1 VAARLR
7 ATALLYKLLGM
18 DAVPSALASIRART
32 GLSQEALARV
42 LGVSYVSVNRWERG
56 ASRPSP
62 AVEQR
67 ILALHEKPESIA
79 SLVGNGEAERGVFA
93 SRGAR
98 IRAVGPLFTPKEPRI
113 SLADE
118 PMEAVLSRLAPGPGP
133 RRFGADISDLLDA
146 HRSAAA
152 IASAPPTGGL
162 SAGKNTYT
170 YDAHTYHTKVP
181 PQGIAELLKHY
192 LPDGGLVLDI
202 FGGSGMT
209 AVASLATGHDCILNE
224 LSPAAC
230 FIASQFTAR
239 VDPVAFSAAVKRV
252 MEEVA
257 DVRRRLYATNCREC
271 GRSVEA
277 QYFVWS
283 YIVGCSE
290 CGEKFTVW
298 DHSREYGERVR
309 DHKILKEFPCPSC
322 KRVISKSRLKRFT
335 AEPVLVGY
343 KCCGS
348 RQTEVTHAPSKED
361 LAAILAMEY
370 DAGAAEGFVPQVP
383 IPDGMNLNQPKRHG
397 LTTLASFY
405 SPRNLAAMSHIW
417 RAIHRV
423 EDDQLAGALAFVFTS
438 LYQRV
443 TRMSEFRFWGGS
455 GNTPRFNVPHIFN
468 ESNVFLSF
476 ERKARTIQDHLET
489 TATHYDARCAV
500 VNGSAT
506 DLGWLPSGSVDLVF
520 TDPPFGGNIN
530 YSEMNILWEGWLG
543 AFTDNTHEAIINKF
557 QRKDVS
563 VYGNL
568 MTRAL
573 AEAHRVLRPEGWL
586 ILVFM
591 DSSAGVWSAFKY
603 AISDAGFEIAQ
614 VDIFDKQHGTFKHH
628 VSENTAG
635 CDLVL
640 HCRKRGGARLEAQ
653 EGAPLAALDSVRA
666 FIASKAMENYRTT
679 YLHVRREEETDTRL
693 LYSEW
698 LAERLLLSAETLDFP
713 TFRDVA
719 LRALEARQLK

>member
-1 VAARLR
+1 
-7 ATALLYKLLGM
+7 M
-18 DAVPSALASIRART
+18 DHVPSALTSIRARS
-32 GLSQEALARV
+32 GLSQESLARI

-62 AVEQR
+62 AIEKR
-67 ILALHEKPESIA
+67 ILDLHA
-79 SLVGNGEAERGVFA
+79 SPGGVVELVGNGEAEHGVFA

-98 IRAVGPLFTPKEPRI
+98 GRSAGPLFAPKEPRVAL
-113 SLADE
+113 SDAPLE
-118 PMEAVLSRLAPGPGP
+118 PLLTRLSPGAGGL
-133 RRFGADISDLLDA
+133 RFGTDIADLLAA
-146 HRSAAA
+146 HAEPAEVVA
-152 IASAPPTGGL
+152 VPPSGGL

-192 LPDGGLVLDI
+192 LPAGGLVLDL

-209 AVASLATGHDCILNE
+209 GVAALATGHDCILNE

-230 FIASQFTAR
+230 FIASQFTAQ
-239 VDPVAFSAAVKRV
+239 VDPTLFGAAVRRV
-252 MEEVA
+252 MSEVA
-257 DVRRRLYATNCREC
+257 DVRRRLYATSCREC
-271 GRSVEA
+271 GKSVEA

-283 YIVGCSE
+283 YVLACSH
-290 CGEKFTVW
+290 CSEKFTVW
-298 DHSREYGERVR
+298 DHCREYGERVR
-309 DHKILKEFPCPSC
+309 DHKILKEFPCPAC
-322 KRVISKSRLKRFT
+322 KKTVSKSRLKRYSP
-335 AEPVLVGY
+335 EPVLVGY

-348 RQTEVTHAPSKED
+348 RQTEVAHPPSADD
-361 LAAILAMEY
+361 LAAILALEY
-370 DAGAAEGFVPQVP
+370 DAGAADGFVPAVE

-423 EDDQLAGALAFVFTS
+423 EDASLAGALGFVFTS

-489 TATHYDARCAV
+489 TATHFGGRGAV

-506 DLGWLPSGSVDLVF
+506 DLAWLPTASVDLVF

-543 AFTDNTHEAIINKF
+543 AFTDNTDEAIINKF
-557 QRKDVS
+557 QGKDTGA
-563 VYGNL
+563 YGRL
-568 MTRAL
+568 MTLAL
-573 AEAHRVLRPEGWL
+573 AEAHRVVRDRGWL

-591 DSSAGVWSAFKY
+591 DSSAEVWSAFKA
-603 AISDAGFEIAQ
+603 AILASGFEIAQ
-614 VDIFDKQHGTFKHH
+614 VDVFDKQHGTFKHH

-640 HCRKRGGARLEAQ
+640 HCRKAGA
-653 EGAPLAALDSVRA
+653 EGAVNFGGGTPTAAPAESVVVFLQERPLE
-666 FIASKAMENYRTT
+666 KYRTT
-679 YLHVRREEETDTRL
+679 YLHVRREDETDMRL

-698 LAERLLLSAETLDFP
+698 LAERLMRNAETIDFP
-713 TFRDVA
+713 TFREIA
-719 LRALEARQLK
+719 RRALSGRGVT